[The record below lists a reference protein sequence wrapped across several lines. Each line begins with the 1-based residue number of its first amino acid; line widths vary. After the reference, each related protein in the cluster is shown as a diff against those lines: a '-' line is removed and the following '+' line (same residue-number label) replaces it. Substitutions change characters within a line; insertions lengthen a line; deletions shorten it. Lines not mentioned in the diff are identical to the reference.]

1 MFLSMT
7 PHFSGLGAMPQTATG
22 PGAVPNLYDSSLNH
36 NIIPY
41 KGSPYYLRLVNTEAR
56 ARQYAAAGFHVS
68 VARGLAGG
76 CGDLAANI
84 QGGKPG
90 ASCALPLHRDA
101 LMAQWAGVADA
112 YRNAYNRLGTVDQ
125 IKFELVGA
133 NKLADAAYAAE
144 GIDPPR
150 DPELVA
156 AAVTQ
161 GVPLIAVPTEG
172 AAGASVG
179 IGGVKGAFLIGGLL
193 LGIAAVTYGGMNSR

>member
-1 MFLSMT
+1 MFLAMT
-7 PHFSGLGAMPQTATG
+7 THLSGLGQLPTTATG
-22 PGAVPNLYDSSLNH
+22 PGATPSLYDSSLNH
-36 NIIPY
+36 DIIPY

-125 IKFELVGA
+125 IKFELVEA

-156 AAVTQ
+156 QATAQ
-161 GVPLIAVPTEG
+161 NIPLPMVPTEG

-179 IGGVKGAFLIGGLL
+179 IGGVRGAFLIGGLL
-193 LGIAAVTYGGMNSR
+193 VGVAAAVYGGMNSR